1 MPCLAL
7 PCLLDHQ
14 HHPARASTN
23 DTHSTSPYKFVA
35 ALQKPLKLHAVVR
48 PAARALAYREIM
60 ETPRSFGA
68 GCGLLLAL
76 LVMIG
81 SARPCRSSLYRP
93 PPPVMVYHAGAVLDG
108 AVPVSVLY
116 YGTFSP
122 HQKAVVA
129 DFLLSLSPRGGLQQH
144 QQRHG
149 FGAPGPAPAP
159 SVARWWE
166 TVDRY
171 VRKAGRD
178 PPRVLLASQVHDEAC
193 SLGKTLSRLQVER
206 LAARLGVAPGGVAV
220 VLTAADVAVEGQ
232 CSSACGAHGASAP
245 GGAAHVW
252 VGNAAA
258 QCPGRCAWPFHPAEG
273 SAYGARHHA
282 PGRGAGE
289 TTMAAPNGDVGVDGM
304 LVNLAAMLAGAV
316 TNPYGHGFFQGE
328 PGAPVEVAA
337 ACPGV
342 YGRGAYPGYPGAVRK
357 DKVTGAGYNVVGRN
371 GRKYLVPALVDP
383 DNYSCIILS

>member
-1 MPCLAL
+1 
-7 PCLLDHQ
+7 
-14 HHPARASTN
+14 
-23 DTHSTSPYKFVA
+23 
-35 ALQKPLKLHAVVR
+35 
-48 PAARALAYREIM
+48 M
-60 ETPRSFGA
+60 EMPRSFGA
-68 GCGLLLAL
+68 ILLAV
-76 LVMIG
+76 LVIG
-81 SARPCRSSLYRP
+81 SARPCHSSLYRP
-93 PPPVMVYHAGAVLDG
+93 PQPVMVYHAGAVLDG

-116 YGTFSP
+116 YGAFSP
-122 HQKAVVA
+122 HQKAVIA
-129 DFLLSLSPRGGLQQH
+129 DFLLSLSPRGIQH
-144 QQRHG
+144 HHG
-149 FGAPGPAPAP
+149 FGSPGPAPAP

-178 PPRVLLASQVHDEAC
+178 PPRVVLASQAHDAAC

-232 CSSACGAHGASAP
+232 CSSACAAHGASSP
-245 GGAAHVW
+245 GAGAHVW

-258 QCPGRCAWPFHPAEG
+258 QCPGRCAWPFHPAEV
-273 SAYGARHHA
+273 GARHHA
-282 PGRGAGE
+282 PGRSGGGE
-289 TTMAAPNGDVGVDGM
+289 TLGAPNGDVGVDGM

-316 TNPYGHGFFQGE
+316 TNPYGRGFFQGE

-342 YGRGAYPGYPGAVRK
+342 YGRGAYPGYPGAVRT

>member
-1 MPCLAL
+1 M
-7 PCLLDHQ
+7 
-14 HHPARASTN
+14 
-23 DTHSTSPYKFVA
+23 
-35 ALQKPLKLHAVVR
+35 QKP
-48 PAARALAYREIM
+48 
-60 ETPRSFGA
+60 RSSGA
-68 GCGLLLAL
+68 GCGGLLLAL

-81 SARPCRSSLYRP
+81 FARPCRATLYNP
-93 PPPVMVYHAGAVLDG
+93 PQPVMVYHAGAVLEG

-116 YGTFSP
+116 YGAFSP
-122 HQKAVVA
+122 HHEAVIA
-129 DFLLSLSPRGGLQQH
+129 DFLLSLSPRGGGPRHQPQH
-144 QQRHG
+144 HYG
-149 FGAPGPAPAP
+149 FGAPGRPAP

-171 VRKAGRD
+171 VRKAGRDD

-193 SLGKTLSRLQVER
+193 SLGKTLSRLQIER
-206 LAARLGVAPGGVAV
+206 LAARLGVAAGGVAV

-232 CSSACGAHGASAP
+232 CSSACGSHGASAP

-273 SAYGARHHA
+273 FAYGGARH
-282 PGRGAGE
+282 GRGGE
-289 TTMAAPNGDVGVDGM
+289 TLAAPNGDVGVDGM

-316 TNPYGHGFFQGE
+316 TNPYGHGFYQGE

-342 YGRGAYPGYPGAVRK
+342 YGRGAYPGYPGAVRR
-357 DKVTGAGYNVVGRN
+357 DTVTGAGYNVVGRN

-383 DNYSCIILS
+383 DNYSCIIMS

>member
-1 MPCLAL
+1 
-7 PCLLDHQ
+7 
-14 HHPARASTN
+14 
-23 DTHSTSPYKFVA
+23 
-35 ALQKPLKLHAVVR
+35 
-48 PAARALAYREIM
+48 M
-60 ETPRSFGA
+60 ENPGSSEFGV
-68 GCGLLLAL
+68 GCRLLLAL
-76 LVMIG
+76 LVIAF
-81 SARPCRSSLYRP
+81 SACPCHSSLYHP
-93 PPPVMVYHAGAVLDG
+93 PPPVMVYHTGAVLDG

-116 YGTFSP
+116 YGAFSP

-129 DFLLSLSPRGGLQQH
+129 DFLLSLSPRGRQPQH
-144 QQRHG
+144 HG

-171 VRKAGRD
+171 VRRAGRD

-193 SLGKTLSRLQVER
+193 SLGRTLSRLQVER

-245 GGAAHVW
+245 GSAAHVW
-252 VGNAAA
+252 VGNAAV

-273 SAYGARHHA
+273 AAYGARHA
-282 PGRGAGE
+282 PGRRGE
-289 TTMAAPNGDVGVDGM
+289 TLRAPNGDVGVDGM

-316 TNPYGHGFFQGE
+316 TNPYGHGFFQGDA
-328 PGAPVEVAA
+328 GAPVEVAA

-342 YGRGAYPGYPGAVRK
+342 YGRGAYPGYPGAVRL
-357 DKVTGAGYNVVGRN
+357 DTVTGAGYNVVGRN

-383 DNYSCIILS
+383 DNYSCVIMS